1 MRAAPYLASMPRIA
15 PILAAFVLVSAT
27 VSAQQRPGAQP
38 QRLGTHQAW
47 TAATH
52 QEGGQKVCYAFTRP
66 ARSEGASQGRG
77 PVTLT
82 VTHRPNGRDQ
92 VAVSAGVPFARG
104 AEVVME
110 IGNQEFRSYATVQSS
125 AFFQGGSQAIAA
137 LRGGREAEVRSPAQA
152 GRGAVTDTFSL
163 SGFTAAYNAISSE
176 CPAR

>member
-1 MRAAPYLASMPRIA
+1 MPRTALLLAVFLLA
-15 PILAAFVLVSAT
+15 PMA
-27 VSAQQRPGAQP
+27 VSAQQRPAAQP

-52 QEGGQKVCYAFTRP
+52 QEGGQKVCYAFTRA

-92 VAVSAGVPFARG
+92 VAVSAGVPYARG

-110 IGNQEFRSYATVQSS
+110 IGSQEFRSYATVQSS
-125 AFFQGGSQAIAA
+125 AFFQGGQQVIGA
-137 LRGGREAEVRSPAQA
+137 LRGGRDAEVRSPAQA

-163 SGFTAAYNAISSE
+163 SGFTAAYNAISRE
-176 CPAR
+176 CPER